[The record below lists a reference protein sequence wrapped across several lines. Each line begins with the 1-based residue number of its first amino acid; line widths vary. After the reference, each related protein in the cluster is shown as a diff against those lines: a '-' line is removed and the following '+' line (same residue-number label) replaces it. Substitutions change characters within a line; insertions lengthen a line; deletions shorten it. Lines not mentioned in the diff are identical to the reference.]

1 MMHKRFI
8 FLKSNPFLVI
18 LEATAVHSSG
28 MLTSHTI
35 AGYDKAV
42 IPAYSGMAAQLHQYG
57 TKVFAQL
64 FHGGKSS
71 SGLY

>member
-1 MMHKRFI
+1 
-8 FLKSNPFLVI
+8 
-18 LEATAVHSSG
+18 